1 MIAHAVENAMHL
13 TDQLL
18 IGSNFLIILA
28 TVALSYYTA
37 KAAQETAR
45 EVKRE
50 DSRILRLLVKKN
62 RNAKHSKENA
72 E

>member
-1 MIAHAVENAMHL
+1 MFTLETNAMHL

-50 DSRILRLLVKKN
+50 DSRILRLLVRKN
-62 RNAKHSKENA
+62 KSAKHAKGESE
-72 E
+72 

>member
-1 MIAHAVENAMHL
+1 MFTLKEAESAMHL

-45 EVKRE
+45 EVKKE
-50 DSRILRLLVKKN
+50 DSRILRLLVKRN
-62 RNAKHSKENA
+62 RSAKHSKEN